1 MVKNNQQNI
10 HQFVKIYKIKMHRF
24 LSKRKSVEGKH
35 KEEKV
40 LRGEEEEEEEVPP
53 NPIGF
58 VDGKKQFTKL
68 DR

>member
-1 MVKNNQQNI
+1 MAKNNQQNI
-10 HQFVKIYKIKMHRF
+10 HQFVKIYKKMHRF
-24 LSKRKSVEGKH
+24 LSQRKAVVGKH

-40 LRGEEEEEEEVPP
+40 LRGEEEEEEEAPP
-53 NPIGF
+53 NQIGF

>member
-1 MVKNNQQNI
+1 M
-10 HQFVKIYKIKMHRF
+10 YRF
-24 LSKRKSVEGKH
+24 LSNRKAVEGKH

-40 LRGEEEEEEEVPP
+40 LRGEEEKEEEVPP